1 MIAPLVA
8 ARAGNYTAR
17 RESQS
22 RVSEPP
28 QTSPLLRIVGL
39 RMSGTN
45 ERSALSI
52 AQRQFDTTA
61 DAIGLDDSTRAVL
74 REVKRELVVH
84 FPVEMDDGSFRV
96 FTGFRVQHNI
106 ARGPAK
112 GGLRFHPSLSL
123 DDVRA
128 LAMYMTWKSAVVAL
142 PFGGAKGGVVCDPH
156 ALSLTELERMTR
168 RFTTEI
174 SLIVG
179 PDRDIPAPDLGT
191 GPQVMAWIMDTL
203 SMHAGFSVPASVTGK
218 PQAIG
223 GSEGRFTGP
232 GRGLTIVTV
241 LAMRDAGMNPS
252 GATVAI
258 QGFGKVGGVSAE
270 LLTAE
275 GMRVVAVSDS
285 TCGLYRAE
293 GLDLTALRHLKEEGG
308 HFIDYGGAEQI
319 AGDDVLTLDVDLLV
333 PAALEAQIGQRNAGR
348 VRAKVVAEGAN
359 APLTT
364 EADAELSARGVLI
377 LPDILDNAGGVV
389 VSYFE
394 WVQDIQSYF
403 WGSGEVNARLR
414 EVMTRSY
421 QQVKSESQ
429 QHDVSLRDAAFRLAV
444 TKVAE
449 ATRVRGI
456 YP

>member
-1 MIAPLVA
+1 
-8 ARAGNYTAR
+8 
-17 RESQS
+17 
-22 RVSEPP
+22 
-28 QTSPLLRIVGL
+28 
-39 RMSGTN
+39 MSGTN

-52 AQRQFDTTA
+52 AQRQFDATA
-61 DAIGLDDSTRAVL
+61 DAIGLDDSLRAVL

-84 FPVEMDDGSFRV
+84 FPVEMDDGSFEV

-112 GGLRFHPSLSL
+112 GGLRYHPAMTL
-123 DDVRA
+123 DDARA
-128 LAMYMTWKSAVVAL
+128 LAMYMTWKTAVADL

-156 ALSLTELERMTR
+156 SLSLSELERLTR

-241 LAMRDAGMNPS
+241 LAMRDAGMDPS

-285 TCGLYRAE
+285 TCGLYHAE

-308 HFIDYGGAEQI
+308 HFIDYAGAEQI
-319 AGDDVLTLDVDLLV
+319 AGEDVLTLDVDLLV
-333 PAALEAQIGQRNAGR
+333 PAALEAQVGQRNAGK

-377 LPDILDNAGGVV
+377 LPDILVNAGGVV

-394 WVQDIQSYF
+394 WVQSIQSYF

-421 QQVKSESQ
+421 QQVKGEAQ
-429 QHDVSLRDAAFRLAV
+429 EHEVSLRDAAFRIAV
-444 TKVAE
+444 SKVAE

>member
-1 MIAPLVA
+1 
-8 ARAGNYTAR
+8 
-17 RESQS
+17 
-22 RVSEPP
+22 
-28 QTSPLLRIVGL
+28 
-39 RMSGTN
+39 MSGTN

-52 AQRQFDTTA
+52 AQRQFDATA
-61 DAIGLDDSTRAVL
+61 DAIGLDDSLRAVL

-84 FPVEMDDGSFRV
+84 FPVEMDDGSFQV

-112 GGLRFHPSLSL
+112 GGLRYHPSMTL
-123 DDVRA
+123 DDARA
-128 LAMYMTWKSAVVAL
+128 LAMYMTWKTAVADV
-142 PFGGAKGGVVCDPH
+142 PFGGAKGGVICDPH
-156 ALSLTELERMTR
+156 ALTLAELERLTR

-232 GRGLTIVTV
+232 GRGLTMVTV
-241 LAMRDAGMNPS
+241 LAMRDAGLDPS
-252 GATVAI
+252 GARVAI

-270 LLTAE
+270 LLSAE
-275 GMRVVAVSDS
+275 GMTVVAVSDS

-293 GLDLTALRHLKEEGG
+293 GLDLMALRHLKEEGG
-308 HFIDYGGAEQI
+308 HFTDYGGAEQI
-319 AGDDVLTLDVDLLV
+319 DGDEVLTLDVDVLV
-333 PAALEAQIGQRNAGR
+333 PAALEAQISRRNADS
-348 VRAKVVAEGAN
+348 VRAKVIAEGAN

-364 EADAELSARGVLI
+364 DADAALNARGVLI
-377 LPDILDNAGGVV
+377 LPDILANAGGVV

-394 WVQDIQSYF
+394 WVQDIQAYF
-403 WGSGEVNARLR
+403 WGSGEVNSRLR

-421 QQVKSESQ
+421 QQVRGEALANGIT
-429 QHDVSLRDAAFRLAV
+429 LRDAAFRIAV

>member
-1 MIAPLVA
+1 
-8 ARAGNYTAR
+8 
-17 RESQS
+17 
-22 RVSEPP
+22 
-28 QTSPLLRIVGL
+28 
-39 RMSGTN
+39 MSGFN

-52 AQRQFDTTA
+52 AQRQFDATA
-61 DAIGLDDSTRAVL
+61 DALGLDDSLRAVL
-74 REVKRELVVH
+74 REVKRELTVH

-112 GGLRFHPSLSL
+112 GGLRFHPSMTL
-123 DDVRA
+123 DDARA
-128 LAMYMTWKSAVVAL
+128 LAMYMTWKTAVADV
-142 PFGGAKGGVVCDPH
+142 PFGGAKGGVICDPH
-156 ALSLTELERMTR
+156 ELTINELERLTR

-218 PQAIG
+218 PQSIG

-232 GRGLTIVTV
+232 GRGLTMVTV
-241 LAMRDAGMNPS
+241 LAMRDAGMDPS
-252 GATVAI
+252 DARVAI

-270 LLTAE
+270 LLSAE
-275 GMRVVAVSDS
+275 GMKVVAVSDS
-285 TCGLYRAE
+285 TCALYRPE

-308 HFIDYGGAEQI
+308 HFTDYGGAEQL
-319 AGDDVLTLDVDLLV
+319 GRDELLTLDVEVLV
-333 PAALEAQIGQRNAGR
+333 PAALEAQITERNAER
-348 VRAKVVAEGAN
+348 VRARVIAEGAN

-364 EADAELSARGVLI
+364 DADAELSARGVLI
-377 LPDILDNAGGVV
+377 LPDILANAGGVV

-394 WVQDIQSYF
+394 WVQDIQAYF
-403 WGSGEVNARLR
+403 WGSGEVNSRLR

-421 QQVKSESQ
+421 QQVRGEAQSHSI
-429 QHDVSLRDAAFRLAV
+429 SLRDAAFRIAV

>member
-1 MIAPLVA
+1 
-8 ARAGNYTAR
+8 
-17 RESQS
+17 
-22 RVSEPP
+22 
-28 QTSPLLRIVGL
+28 
-39 RMSGTN
+39 MSGTN

-52 AQRQFDTTA
+52 AQRQFDATA
-61 DAIGLDDSTRAVL
+61 DAIGLDDSSRAVL

-84 FPVEMDDGSFRV
+84 FPVEMDDGSFEV

-112 GGLRFHPSLSL
+112 GGLRYHPSMTL
-123 DDVRA
+123 DDARA
-128 LAMYMTWKSAVVAL
+128 LAMYMTWKTAVADV
-142 PFGGAKGGVVCDPH
+142 PFGGAKGGVVCDPN
-156 ALSLTELERMTR
+156 ALSLTELERLTR

-241 LAMRDAGMNPS
+241 LAMRDAGMDPS

-258 QGFGKVGGVSAE
+258 QGFGKVGAVSAE
-270 LLTAE
+270 LLAAE

-285 TCGLYRAE
+285 TCGLYRAD

-308 HFIDYGGAEQI
+308 RFTDYGGAEQI
-319 AGDDVLTLDVDLLV
+319 AGEDVLTLDVDLLV
-333 PAALEAQIGQRNAGR
+333 PAALEAQVSQRNAER

-364 EADAELSARGVLI
+364 EADAELRARGVLI
-377 LPDILDNAGGVV
+377 LPDILANAGGVV

-403 WGSGEVNARLR
+403 WGSGEVNSRLR

-421 QQVKSESQ
+421 QAVRGQSQ
-429 QHDVSLRDAAFRLAV
+429 KYNISLRDAAFRIAV
-444 TKVAE
+444 GKVAE

>member
-1 MIAPLVA
+1 
-8 ARAGNYTAR
+8 
-17 RESQS
+17 
-22 RVSEPP
+22 
-28 QTSPLLRIVGL
+28 
-39 RMSGTN
+39 MSGTN

-52 AQRQFDTTA
+52 AQRQFDATA
-61 DAIGLDDSTRAVL
+61 DAIGLDDSLRAVL

-84 FPVEMDDGSFRV
+84 FPVEMDDGSFEV

-112 GGLRFHPSLSL
+112 GGLRYHPAMTL
-123 DDVRA
+123 DDARA
-128 LAMYMTWKSAVVAL
+128 LAMYMTWKTAVADV

-156 ALSLTELERMTR
+156 SLSLSELERLTR

-241 LAMRDAGMNPS
+241 LAMRDAGMDPS

-293 GLDLTALRHLKEEGG
+293 GLDLSALRHLKEEGG

-319 AGDDVLTLDVDLLV
+319 AGEDVLTLDVDLLV
-333 PAALEAQIGQRNAGR
+333 PAALEAQVSQRNAGK

-377 LPDILDNAGGVV
+377 LPDILVNAGGVV

-403 WGSGEVNARLR
+403 WGSGEVISRLR

-421 QQVKSESQ
+421 QQVKGEAQ
-429 QHDVSLRDAAFRLAV
+429 EHEVSLRDAAFRIAV
-444 TKVAE
+444 GKVAE

>member
-1 MIAPLVA
+1 
-8 ARAGNYTAR
+8 
-17 RESQS
+17 
-22 RVSEPP
+22 
-28 QTSPLLRIVGL
+28 
-39 RMSGTN
+39 MSGSN

-52 AQRQFDTTA
+52 AQRQFDATA
-61 DAIGLDDSTRAVL
+61 DALGLDDSVRTVL
-74 REVKRELVVH
+74 REVKRELTVH

-112 GGLRFHPSLSL
+112 GGLRYHPGMTL
-123 DDVRA
+123 DDARA
-128 LAMYMTWKSAVVAL
+128 LAMYMTWKTAVADV
-142 PFGGAKGGVVCDPH
+142 PFGGAKGGVICDPH
-156 ALSLTELERMTR
+156 ALSLNELEHLTR

-232 GRGLTIVTV
+232 GRGLTMVTV
-241 LAMRDAGMNPS
+241 LAMRDAGMDPS
-252 GATVAI
+252 GARVAI

-275 GMRVVAVSDS
+275 GMTVVGVSDS
-285 TCGLYRAE
+285 TCGLYRAD

-308 HFIDYGGAEQI
+308 HFSDYGGAEQI
-319 AGDDVLTLDVDLLV
+319 DRDELLALDVDVLV
-333 PAALEAQIGQRNAGR
+333 PAALEAQISARNANR
-348 VRAKVVAEGAN
+348 VKAKVIAEGAN

-364 EADAELSARGVLI
+364 EADSELNARGVLI
-377 LPDILDNAGGVV
+377 LPDILANAGGVV

-394 WVQDIQSYF
+394 WVQDIQAYF
-403 WGSGEVNARLR
+403 WGSGEVNSRLR

-421 QQVKSESQ
+421 QQVRGEAQTHS
-429 QHDVSLRDAAFRLAV
+429 VTLRDAAFRIAV

>member
-1 MIAPLVA
+1 
-8 ARAGNYTAR
+8 
-17 RESQS
+17 
-22 RVSEPP
+22 
-28 QTSPLLRIVGL
+28 
-39 RMSGTN
+39 MSGTN

-52 AQRQFDTTA
+52 AQRQFDATA
-61 DAIGLDDSTRAVL
+61 DAIGLDDALRAVL

-84 FPVEMDDGSFRV
+84 FPVEMDNGSFEV

-112 GGLRFHPSLSL
+112 GGLRYHPSMTL
-123 DDVRA
+123 DDARA
-128 LAMYMTWKSAVVAL
+128 LAMYMTWKTAVADV
-142 PFGGAKGGVVCDPH
+142 PFGGSKGGVICDPH
-156 ALSLTELERMTR
+156 ALSLTELERLTR

-232 GRGLTIVTV
+232 GRGLTMVTV
-241 LAMRDAGMNPS
+241 LAMRDAGMDPS

-308 HFIDYGGAEQI
+308 HFTDYAGAEQI
-319 AGDDVLTLDVDLLV
+319 AGHDVLTLDVDLLV
-333 PAALEAQIGQRNAGR
+333 PAALEAQVSQRNAER
-348 VRAKVVAEGAN
+348 VRAKVIAEGAN

-377 LPDILDNAGGVV
+377 LPDILANAGGVV

-421 QQVKSESQ
+421 QAVRSQ
-429 QHDVSLRDAAFRLAV
+429 SQEHSVSLRDAAFRIAV
-444 TKVAE
+444 GKVAE

>member
-1 MIAPLVA
+1 M
-8 ARAGNYTAR
+8 
-17 RESQS
+17 
-22 RVSEPP
+22 
-28 QTSPLLRIVGL
+28 
-39 RMSGTN
+39 
-45 ERSALSI
+45 
-52 AQRQFDTTA
+52 
-61 DAIGLDDSTRAVL
+61 L

-112 GGLRFHPSLSL
+112 GGLRFHPAMTL
-123 DDVRA
+123 DDARA
-128 LAMYMTWKSAVVAL
+128 LAMYMTWKTAVVDV

-156 ALSLTELERMTR
+156 ELNLTELERLTR

-218 PQAIG
+218 PQSIG

-232 GRGLTIVTV
+232 GRGLTMVTV
-241 LAMRDAGMNPS
+241 LAMRDAAMDPS
-252 GATVAI
+252 AARVAI

-270 LLTAE
+270 LLSAE
-275 GMRVVAVSDS
+275 GMTVVAVSDS

-293 GLDLTALRHLKEEGG
+293 GLDLMALRRLKEEGG
-308 HFIDYGGAEQI
+308 QFTDYGGAEQI
-319 AGDDVLTLDVDLLV
+319 DREDVLTLDVDVLV
-333 PAALEAQIGQRNAGR
+333 PAALEAQISERNAER
-348 VRAKVVAEGAN
+348 VRAKVIAEGAN

-364 EADAELSARGVLI
+364 GANSLLESRGVLI
-377 LPDILDNAGGVV
+377 LPDILANAGGVV

-394 WVQDIQSYF
+394 WVQDNQAYF
-403 WGSGEVNARLR
+403 WGSGDVNSRLR

-421 QQVKSESQ
+421 QQVRAEAQ
-429 QHDVSLRDAAFRLAV
+429 LHGITLRDAAFRIAV

>member
-1 MIAPLVA
+1 
-8 ARAGNYTAR
+8 
-17 RESQS
+17 
-22 RVSEPP
+22 
-28 QTSPLLRIVGL
+28 
-39 RMSGTN
+39 MSGFN

-52 AQRQFDTTA
+52 AQRQFDATA
-61 DAIGLDDSTRAVL
+61 DALGLEDSVRAVL
-74 REVKRELVVH
+74 REVKRELTVH
-84 FPVEMDDGSFRV
+84 FPVEMDDGSFQV

-112 GGLRFHPSLSL
+112 GGLRFHPSMTL
-123 DDVRA
+123 DDARA
-128 LAMYMTWKSAVVAL
+128 LAMYMTWKTAVADV
-142 PFGGAKGGVVCDPH
+142 PFGGAKGGVICDPH
-156 ALSLTELERMTR
+156 ALSLSELERLTR

-232 GRGLTIVTV
+232 GRGLTMVTV
-241 LAMRDAGMNPS
+241 LAMRDAGLDPS
-252 GATVAI
+252 GARVAI
-258 QGFGKVGGVSAE
+258 QGFGKVGGVYAE

-308 HFIDYGGAEQI
+308 HFADYGGAEQI
-319 AGDDVLTLDVDLLV
+319 DRDQLLSLDVDVLV
-333 PAALEAQIGQRNAGR
+333 PAALEAQIGERNADR
-348 VRAKVVAEGAN
+348 VRAKVIAEGAN

-364 EADAELSARGVLI
+364 EADAELNARGVLI
-377 LPDILDNAGGVV
+377 LPDILANAGGVV

-394 WVQDIQSYF
+394 WVQDIQAYF
-403 WGSGEVNARLR
+403 WGSGEVNSRLR

-421 QQVKSESQ
+421 QQVRGEAQS
-429 QHDVSLRDAAFRLAV
+429 HAITLRDAAFRIAV